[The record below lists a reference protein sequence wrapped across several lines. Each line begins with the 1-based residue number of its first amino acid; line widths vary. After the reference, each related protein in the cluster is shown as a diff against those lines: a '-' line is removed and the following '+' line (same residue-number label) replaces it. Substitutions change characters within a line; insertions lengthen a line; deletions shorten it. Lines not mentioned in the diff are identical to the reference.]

1 MGGVSPPKL
10 PNWRP
15 FMIRLTRLNGK
26 HLIVNALLIE
36 SMEETPDTI
45 ITLITSKKIT
55 VLETM
60 DDVVHR
66 VTQYLQTIGAV
77 NGTI

>member
-1 MGGVSPPKL
+1 
-10 PNWRP
+10 
-15 FMIRLTRLNGK
+15 MIRLTRLNGK

-45 ITLITSKKIT
+45 ITLINSKKIT

-60 DDVVHR
+60 DDVVER
-66 VTQYLQTIGAV
+66 VTQYLQIIGAV
-77 NGTI
+77 KGTIKSLDSEGL